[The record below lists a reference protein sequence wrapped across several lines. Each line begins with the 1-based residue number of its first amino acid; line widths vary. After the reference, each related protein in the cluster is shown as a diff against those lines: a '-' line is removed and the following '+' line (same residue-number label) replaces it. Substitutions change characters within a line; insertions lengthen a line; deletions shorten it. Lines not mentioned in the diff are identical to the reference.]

1 MPLDIFVALKC
12 HSSTSPILR
21 GTFGQ
26 RLASRVRALQGSR
39 YLAIFLFVLLSVR
52 TRGADAP
59 SVEPCPGAA
68 SWSRSHATFPESPQS
83 EPGSRAISDAAL
95 LKELQVRFESDQA
108 VRKKW
113 LADVKSETLARSVG
127 AIDAVNLTWLRQL
140 ISEKGFPTA
149 AQVGYEGVHFAWI
162 LLQHADQDPK
172 LQSALLPVLEQRFAA
187 GELAAN
193 DLARSTDRVLV
204 AGGKPQRYGTQFD
217 WWLSGDFKLPEP
229 RVLAEIDTERSHLG
243 LMPLADY
250 ACSIR
255 EEREK
260 IIRKEREKM
269 K

>member
-12 HSSTSPILR
+12 HSSTSPVLR

-26 RLASRVRALQGSR
+26 RLASRVRALQGST
-39 YLAIFLFVLLSVR
+39 YLAIFLFLLLSVR
-52 TRGADAP
+52 TQGADAP

-83 EPGSRAISDAAL
+83 EPGSRAISDAKL

-127 AIDAVNLTWLRQL
+127 AIDAANLTWLRQL

-162 LLQHADQDPK
+162 LLDHADQDPK
-172 LQSALLPVLEQRFAA
+172 LQSVLLP
-187 GELAAN
+187 
-193 DLARSTDRVLV
+193 V

-229 RVLAEIDTERSHLG
+229 RVLAEIDTERSRLG
-243 LMPLADY
+243 LMPLADS

-260 IIRKEREKM
+260 IIREEREKM